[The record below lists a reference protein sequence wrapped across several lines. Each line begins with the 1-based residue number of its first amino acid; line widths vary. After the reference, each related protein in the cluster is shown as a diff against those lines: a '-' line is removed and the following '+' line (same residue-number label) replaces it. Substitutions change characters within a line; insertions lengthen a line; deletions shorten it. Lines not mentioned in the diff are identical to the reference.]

1 MKFLFVITN
10 LRGGGAEKAVLKTMT
25 ALLAQGVQVFLVTL
39 ESRVDYDMLRGLEC
53 HTLTGN
59 QQKMAKGW
67 LGKRLLARKLRQYA
81 GQIKPDVVV
90 STLPF
95 ADEVTHLA
103 GLPNHW
109 CRIANTLSEEIAALA
124 RTSPTRA
131 KRRLKRY
138 QTIYGQHGLVAVSA
152 GVAEDLRNKLGL
164 KSRMVEIP
172 NPFVFADIRALAAN
186 TTGRE
191 NSQAYVVHVG
201 RFAPQKRHDL
211 LLDAWRQLAIP
222 HQLVLLTDASPQ
234 LQSMIQARGLSGRV
248 EIAGFQKNPYSW
260 MRQADLLVLCSD
272 HEGLP
277 NVLIEALICGTPVVS
292 TDCPSGPRQILG
304 DGLPECL
311 VPVGD
316 VERLKAA
323 ILACLTQPPDIGRVD
338 LQRYQSEQVAQAYQQ
353 LAGGNG

>member
-1 MKFLFVITN
+1 MRFLFVITN
-10 LRGGGAEKAVLKTMT
+10 LRGGGAEKAILKTAM
-25 ALLAQGVQVFLVTL
+25 AVLAQGVQVFLVTL
-39 ESRVDYDMLRGLEC
+39 ESRVDYDLPSGLEC
-53 HTLTGN
+53 HALTGTR
-59 QQKMAKGW
+59 QKMGKGW

-81 GQIKPDVVV
+81 VQIKPDVVV

-124 RTSPTRA
+124 QRRPAKA
-131 KRRLKRY
+131 KRRFRRY
-138 QTIYGQHGLVAVSA
+138 RSIYGKHGLVAVSA
-152 GVAEDLRNKLGL
+152 GVAEDLRHNLGL
-164 KSRMVEIP
+164 VSPLVEIP
-172 NPFVFADIRALAAN
+172 NPFVFDDIRALAAKP
-186 TTGRE
+186 TGRG
-191 NSQAYVVHVG
+191 NPLPYVVHVG

-211 LLDAWRQLAIP
+211 LLDAWQQLNVP
-222 HQLVLLTDASPQ
+222 HQLVLLTETSPQ
-234 LQSMIQARGLSGRV
+234 LEEMIRVRGLNGRV

-260 MRQADLLVLCSD
+260 MGQAALLVLCSD

-316 VERLKAA
+316 VERLQAA
-323 ILACLTQPPDIGRVD
+323 IMACLMQSPDIGKVD
-338 LQRYQSEQVAQAYQQ
+338 LQRYQAEQVAQAYCR
-353 LAGGNG
+353 LEGGTV

>member
-1 MKFLFVITN
+1 MKFLLVITN
-10 LRGGGAEKAVLKTMT
+10 LRGGGAEKAILKTAT
-25 ALLAQGVQVFLVTL
+25 ALLEQGVKVVVVTL
-39 ESRVDYDMLRGLEC
+39 ESRVDYDMPAGLEC
-53 HTLTGN
+53 HALTGA

-67 LGKRLLARKLRQYA
+67 LGKRLLASKLRQFA
-81 GQIKPDVVV
+81 GQIQPDVVV

-109 CRIANTLSEEIAALA
+109 CRVANTLSEEIAALA
-124 RTSPTRA
+124 EKHPAKA

-138 QTIYGQHGLVAVSA
+138 QSIYGQHGLVAVSA
-152 GVAEDLRNKLGL
+152 GVAEDLRHKLGL
-164 KSRMVEIP
+164 KSQIVEIP
-172 NPFVFADIRALAAN
+172 NPFVFAVIRK
-186 TTGRE
+186 
-191 NSQAYVVHVG
+191 QARQTLDRDTSRPYVVHVG

-211 LLDAWRQLAIP
+211 LLDAWQQLDIP
-222 HQLVLLTDASPQ
+222 HQLVLLADTSPA
-234 LQSMIQARGLSGRV
+234 LERLIQDRGLDERV
-248 EIAGFQKNPYSW
+248 TIAGFQKNPYPW

-277 NVLIEALICGTPVVS
+277 NVLIEALICDTPVVS

-316 VERLKAA
+316 VERLKTA
-323 ILACLTQPPDIGRVD
+323 ITACLKQPPDIARVD
-338 LQRYQSEQVAQAYQQ
+338 LQRYQSGQVAQAYQQ
-353 LAGGNG
+353 LAGGHG